1 MLAQTTEKE
10 KKGERSGSL
19 YPFIL
24 SSFFVSPHQPQP
36 TKGSNMC
43 NVSTVIRLTIAIINA
58 MLVSVLVGA
67 IIDDDYKALFVAMVW
82 NFIVSVAILIPAETD
97 KKRK

>member
-1 MLAQTTEKE
+1 
-10 KKGERSGSL
+10 
-19 YPFIL
+19 
-24 SSFFVSPHQPQP
+24 
-36 TKGSNMC
+36 MC
-43 NVSTVIRLTIAIINA
+43 NISTVIRLTITIINA

-67 IIDDDYKALFVAMVW
+67 IIDDDYKTLFVAMVW

>member
-1 MLAQTTEKE
+1 MPVQTTEKE
-10 KKGERSGSL
+10 KTESVVALSL
-19 YPFIL
+19 F
-24 SSFFVSPHQPQP
+24 SFFVSPHQPQL

-43 NVSTVIRLTIAIINA
+43 NISTVIRLTIAIINA
-58 MLVSVLVGA
+58 MLVSILVGA

>member
-1 MLAQTTEKE
+1 MPVQTTEKE
-10 KKGERSGSL
+10 KKGSVVALS
-19 YPFIL
+19 FL
-24 SSFFVSPHQPQP
+24 SSSPPHQPQL
-36 TKGSNMC
+36 TKSSNMC
-43 NVSTVIRLTIAIINA
+43 NISTVIRLTIAIINA

>member
-1 MLAQTTEKE
+1 M
-10 KKGERSGSL
+10 
-19 YPFIL
+19 YNI
-24 SSFFVSPHQPQP
+24 SSA
-36 TKGSNMC
+36 
-43 NVSTVIRLTIAIINA
+43 IRLTITIINA

-67 IIDDDYKALFVAMVW
+67 IIDDDSKALFVAMVW

>member
-1 MLAQTTEKE
+1 MAL
-10 KKGERSGSL
+10 SL
-19 YPFIL
+19 SL
-24 SSFFVSPHQPQP
+24 SLFFLRLPTSTDINRHQP
-36 TKGSNMC
+36 KGSNVY
-43 NVSTVIRLTIAIINA
+43 NISTIVRLTIAIINA

>member
-1 MLAQTTEKE
+1 MPAQMTEKE

-19 YPFIL
+19 F
-24 SSFFVSPHQPQP
+24 SFFVSPHQPQL

-43 NVSTVIRLTIAIINA
+43 NISTVIRLTIAIINA
-58 MLVSVLVGA
+58 MLVSILVGA

>member
-1 MLAQTTEKE
+1 
-10 KKGERSGSL
+10 
-19 YPFIL
+19 
-24 SSFFVSPHQPQP
+24 
-36 TKGSNMC
+36 MC
-43 NVSTVIRLTIAIINA
+43 NISTVIRLTIAIINA
-58 MLVSVLVGA
+58 MLVSVLVGT

>member
-1 MLAQTTEKE
+1 
-10 KKGERSGSL
+10 
-19 YPFIL
+19 
-24 SSFFVSPHQPQP
+24 
-36 TKGSNMC
+36 MC
-43 NVSTVIRLTIAIINA
+43 NISTVIRLTIAIINA

-97 KKRK
+97 KAARELITDQPDGIIPVATNLGCP

>member
-1 MLAQTTEKE
+1 MAL
-10 KKGERSGSL
+10 S
-19 YPFIL
+19 FL
-24 SSFFVSPHQPQP
+24 SSSPPHQPQL
-36 TKGSNMC
+36 TTDSNMC
-43 NVSTVIRLTIAIINA
+43 NISTVIRLTRAIINA

-82 NFIVSVAILIPAETD
+82 NFIVSVAILILIPVETD

>member
-1 MLAQTTEKE
+1 
-10 KKGERSGSL
+10 
-19 YPFIL
+19 
-24 SSFFVSPHQPQP
+24 
-36 TKGSNMC
+36 MC
-43 NVSTVIRLTIAIINA
+43 NISTVIRLTIAIINA

-67 IIDDDYKALFVAMVW
+67 IIDDDHKALFVAMVW

>member
-1 MLAQTTEKE
+1 MPAQMTEKE
-10 KKGERSGSL
+10 KKGSVVALS
-19 YPFIL
+19 FL
-24 SSFFVSPHQPQP
+24 SSSPHINQHQP
-36 TKGSNMC
+36 KGSNMC
-43 NVSTVIRLTIAIINA
+43 NISTVIRLTIAIINA

-82 NFIVSVAILIPAETD
+82 NFIVSIAILIPAETD